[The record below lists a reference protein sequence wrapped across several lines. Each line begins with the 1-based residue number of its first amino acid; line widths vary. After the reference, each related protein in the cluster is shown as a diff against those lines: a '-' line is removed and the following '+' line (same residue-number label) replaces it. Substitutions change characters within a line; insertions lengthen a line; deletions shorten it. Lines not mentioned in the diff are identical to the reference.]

1 MTSAMASP
9 NITTPQTSANGGS
22 RESSEFEFVGGGQHP
37 RPLHPPPQQPAQP
50 AAAVNPLLLRSNVPA
65 PSPVSVQATGPFRP
79 PIVPSP
85 PSITSA
91 SNPQPSA
98 VMTQMTHSMS
108 APDNMDQTTVTR
120 VTAESPAAPGVTS
133 VSLLLMMTSDCLQEC
148 LVG

>member
-1 MTSAMASP
+1 MASP

-91 SNPQPSA
+91 SAPQPSA

>member
-9 NITTPQTSANGGS
+9 NITTPHNSANGGS

-65 PSPVSVQATGPFRP
+65 PSPVSVQATGSSRP

-85 PSITSA
+85 PSITPASA
-91 SNPQPSA
+91 PQPSA
-98 VMTQMTHSMS
+98 AMTQMTHSMS

-133 VSLLLMMTSDCLQEC
+133 LSLLLMMTSDCLQEC
-148 LVG
+148 SAG